1 MGAAAVQVSV
11 ASLIGLAHAARG
23 LSLHRGDVRARRSDV
38 RRSLFKGRGMEYDE
52 SRLYQPGD
60 DVRHLDWRV
69 TARTGKAHT
78 KLFREER
85 ERPVFL
91 WVDCRA
97 PMFFATRG
105 RFKSVAAA
113 QIAALLAWSAVH
125 DGDRIGSVLFT
136 EATHREIK
144 PQRGKTGALR
154 LFRELAG
161 AGVAGRGGS
170 AAGSGSG
177 DGAASGSSGAAA
189 RGSAASGGAA
199 HGSDSAASGNGGAAP
214 GGAGGSPAGALLRLS
229 HIARPGSLIFFIS
242 DFRNFDERAETRL
255 AQLAAHSETVLVF
268 VCDALEER
276 LPPPGQYRVGDGE
289 RDFHLDAG
297 DAQFAADYA
306 ARFQRRAARLRALAR
321 KLGVGFLQCR
331 TSDDPLAVLQRH
343 FGTRAR

>member
-1 MGAAAVQVSV
+1 MGAEAVQVSV

-69 TARTGKAHT
+69 TARTGKPHT

-125 DGDRIGSVLFT
+125 DGDRIGSVIFT
-136 EATHREIK
+136 EGTHREIK

-161 AGVAGRGGS
+161 AGGAAVGGAGRDGSATGGGSGAGRG
-170 AAGSGSG
+170 
-177 DGAASGSSGAAA
+177 
-189 RGSAASGGAA
+189 RGAASGGATPGGGDA
-199 HGSDSAASGNGGAAP
+199 VSGAGGGGGNGAVSS
-214 GGAGGSPAGALLRLS
+214 GSPAGALLRLS

-276 LPPPGQYRVGDGE
+276 LPPPGHYRVGDGA

-306 ARFQRRAARLRALAR
+306 ARFRRRAARLRALAR

-331 TSDDPLAVLQRH
+331 TGDDPLAVLQRH

>member
-1 MGAAAVQVSV
+1 MGEEAVRVSV
-11 ASLIGLAHAARG
+11 ASLIGLAHAARS
-23 LSLHRGDVRARRSDV
+23 LSLHHGDVRARRSDV

-52 SRLYQPGD
+52 SRPYQPGD

-69 TARTGKAHT
+69 TARTGKPHT

-125 DGDRIGSVLFT
+125 EGDRIGSVIFT
-136 EATHREIK
+136 ESTHREIK

-154 LFRELAG
+154 LFRELA
-161 AGVAGRGGS
+161 
-170 AAGSGSG
+170 
-177 DGAASGSSGAAA
+177 DLDEGAAA
-189 RGSAASGGAA
+189 TDDAAAA
-199 HGSDSAASGNGGAAP
+199 GDG
-214 GGAGGSPAGALLRLS
+214 PAGALLRLS

-242 DFRNFDERAETRL
+242 DFRGFDERAETRL

-276 LPPPGQYRVGDGE
+276 LPPPGRYRVSDGA
-289 RDFHLDAG
+289 RDFHLDAA
-297 DAQFAADYA
+297 DARFAADYA
-306 ARFQRRAARLRALAR
+306 ARFDKRATRLRALAR
-321 KLGVGFLQCR
+321 KLGIGFLQCR
-331 TSDDPLAVLQRH
+331 TSDDPLAVLQVFAMR
-343 FGTRAR
+343 RR

>member
-1 MGAAAVQVSV
+1 MGAATGAEAVQVSV

-69 TARTGKAHT
+69 TARTGKPHT

-113 QIAALLAWSAVH
+113 QLAALLAWSAVH

-136 EATHREIK
+136 EGTHREIK

-161 AGVAGRGGS
+161 AGG
-170 AAGSGSG
+170 AAVDG
-177 DGAASGSSGAAA
+177 DGAAFGSGAAHSGA
-189 RGSAASGGAA
+189 GGAVSGV
-199 HGSDSAASGNGGAAP
+199 GSDGGGNGGSGAASGNGG
-214 GGAGGSPAGALLRLS
+214 GIGGSPAGALLRLS

-276 LPPPGQYRVGDGE
+276 LPPPGHYRVGDGA
-289 RDFHLDAG
+289 RDFHLDTG

>member
-1 MGAAAVQVSV
+1 MGAEAVQVSV

-69 TARTGKAHT
+69 TARTGKPHT

-136 EATHREIK
+136 EGTHREIK

-161 AGVAGRGGS
+161 AG
-170 AAGSGSG
+170 
-177 DGAASGSSGAAA
+177 GAAD
-189 RGSAASGGAA
+189 GG
-199 HGSDSAASGNGGAAP
+199 N
-214 GGAGGSPAGALLRLS
+214 GGSPAGALLRLS

-276 LPPPGQYRVGDGE
+276 LPPPGQYRVGDGA

>member
-1 MGAAAVQVSV
+1 MGAEAAGAAAVRVSV

-69 TARTGKAHT
+69 TARTGKPHT

-105 RFKSVAAA
+105 RYKSVAAA
-113 QIAALLAWSAVH
+113 QLAALLAWSAVH

-136 EATHREIK
+136 EGTHREIK

-161 AGVAGRGGS
+161 VGG
-170 AAGSGSG
+170 AAVGG
-177 DGAASGSSGAAA
+177 DGAAHGGGAAF
-189 RGSAASGGAA
+189 GSGGAA
-199 HGSDSAASGNGGAAP
+199 FGGAMPGGGGGNGGD
-214 GGAGGSPAGALLRLS
+214 GGNGGNGAVSSGGPAGALLRLS

-276 LPPPGQYRVGDGE
+276 LPPPGHYRVGDGA
-289 RDFHLDAG
+289 RDFHLDTG

-306 ARFQRRAARLRALAR
+306 ARFKRRAARLRALAR
-321 KLGVGFLQCR
+321 KLGIGFLQCR

>member
-1 MGAAAVQVSV
+1 MGAEAVRVSV

-69 TARTGKAHT
+69 TARTGKPHT

-113 QIAALLAWSAVH
+113 QLAALLAWSAVH

-136 EATHREIK
+136 EDTHREIK

-161 AGVAGRGGS
+161 VGGAVHDG
-170 AAGSGSG
+170 AAGG
-177 DGAASGSSGAAA
+177 GAASGSSSGAAFG
-189 RGSAASGGAA
+189 GSGAASGGGAVRGGGA
-199 HGSDSAASGNGGAAP
+199 MRGGGNGNGAA
-214 GGAGGSPAGALLRLS
+214 GANIGDSPAGALLRLS

-276 LPPPGQYRVGDGE
+276 LPPPGQYRVGDGA
-289 RDFHLDAG
+289 RDFHLDTG

-306 ARFQRRAARLRALAR
+306 ARFRRRAARLRALAR
-321 KLGVGFLQCR
+321 KLGIGFLQCR